1 MPRTTET
8 GNAALQI
15 ELASPPGW
23 TFTPGDTVIGTV
35 LRTAPILT
43 PDATVRL
50 ALVGRVKTKIT
61 TTGSSSRSKYRARWL
76 MLGSTTAQI
85 LFRGP
90 LHLGAESKGEGLSW
104 SFSLSVPLR
113 PAETAMGGY
122 HSEEGFLPLDKDGIS
137 QHTLPGSFFSQNLG
151 WRMSSE
157 GFVEYFL
164 EAWLRYHH
172 RGGQFEVHR
181 ATCPV
186 TIRPY
191 PPVVIPSNDIIQHRE
206 IPRTI
211 RSQRLLPGMECAD
224 LTLKQKAQRFLGSSK
239 VPEVHGV
246 VEISWPRIIQL
257 GSLVPIP
264 LTLNII
270 PQPEKTSESIR
281 DIGLVFRVNWV
292 SMVLKSTTTVLT
304 PGDMRRLLTEDDS
317 HAIYHYL
324 NLENEFQDL
333 ETPLEFSA
341 EEVKE
346 TGKKNPVDLG
356 EMFNL
361 SLHSHG
367 LSAGDRLLASVP
379 TIQPDIFT
387 YNLRHSHLLKLAVSL
402 TIAGETITVPLSADV
417 MILAAD

>member
-35 LRTAPILT
+35 LRTSPILT

-61 TTGSSSRSKYRARWL
+61 TRASSSRSKYRARWL

-85 LFRGP
+85 LFWGP
-90 LHLGAESKGEGLSW
+90 LHLGAESDGQGLSW
-104 SFSLSVPLR
+104 SFSLDVPLR
-113 PAETAMGGY
+113 PAESAMGGY

-137 QHTLPGSFFSQNLG
+137 QHTLPGSFFSQNRG
-151 WRMSSE
+151 WRTSSE

-172 RGGQFEVHR
+172 RGGQFEVHK

-186 TIRPY
+186 TIKPY
-191 PPVVIPSNDIIQHRE
+191 PPVVIPSNDIIQRRE

-224 LTLKQKAQRFLGSSK
+224 LTLKQKAQRLLGSSK
-239 VPEVHGV
+239 VPEVHCV

-264 LTLNII
+264 LTLDII

-317 HAIYHYL
+317 HSVYHYL

-333 ETPLEFSA
+333 ESPMEFSA

-346 TGKKNPVDLG
+346 PGEKNPVDLG
-356 EMFNL
+356 KLFNL
-361 SLHSHG
+361 FLHSHG

-379 TIQPDIFT
+379 PIQPDIFT

-402 TIAGETITVPLSADV
+402 TIAGETFTVPLSTDV
-417 MILAAD
+417 MILAAN